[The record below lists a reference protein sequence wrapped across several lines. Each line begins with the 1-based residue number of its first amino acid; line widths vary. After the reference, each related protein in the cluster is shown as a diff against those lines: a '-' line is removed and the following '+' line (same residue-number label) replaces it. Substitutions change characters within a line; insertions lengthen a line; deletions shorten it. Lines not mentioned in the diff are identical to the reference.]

1 MATRISSSFLV
12 ELVKRRQQELLGT
25 LVFVSIVM
33 LILVFIILFLV

>member
-25 LVFVSIVM
+25 LVFVSIFM
-33 LILVFIILFLV
+33 LIIVFIILFLV